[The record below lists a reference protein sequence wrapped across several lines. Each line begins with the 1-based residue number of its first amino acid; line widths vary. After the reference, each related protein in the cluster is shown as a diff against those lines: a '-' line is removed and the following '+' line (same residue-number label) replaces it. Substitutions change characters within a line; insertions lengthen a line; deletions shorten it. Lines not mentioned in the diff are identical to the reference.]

1 MLVLELNGYKLRVG
15 DHASER
21 ALAKLAFGWRHNAP
35 EGNRYKIE

>member
-21 ALAKLAFGWRHNAP
+21 TLAKPVFGWRRNAP
-35 EGNRYKIE
+35 EGNR